1 MSFEVWIIP
10 LVISIVVYAWA
21 LLTPGYNWR
30 DWQGGPDFLPTLR
43 FGLATI
49 VALGVWLLWALL
61 R

>member
-10 LVISIVVYAWA
+10 LVISLVVYAWA
-21 LLTPGYNWR
+21 LLTPGWT
-30 DWQGGPDFLPTLR
+30 DWQGGIDFLPTLR

-49 VALGVWLLWALL
+49 VALAVWLVWALV

>member
-21 LLTPGYNWR
+21 LLTPGYHFT
-30 DWQGGPDFLPTLR
+30 DFQSGIDFLPTLR
-43 FGLATI
+43 FGIATI
-49 VALGVWLLWALL
+49 VALAVWLVWALL